1 MSCLFV
7 FYLSINENGSKLLKN
22 TYFPWKLWLCLVSPS
37 RIFHYFAQPSWKMFK
52 WSSNVWMYSEY
63 ACMFFFPFCT
73 MFRQRTWEYLF
84 LSVEE
89 LCEIYFDWFRKLGI
103 KLCKATKFLNG
114 FLYHNESS
122 VWYNTVL
129 T

>member
-1 MSCLFV
+1 
-7 FYLSINENGSKLLKN
+7 
-22 TYFPWKLWLCLVSPS
+22 
-37 RIFHYFAQPSWKMFK
+37 
-52 WSSNVWMYSEY
+52 
-63 ACMFFFPFCT
+63 

-129 T
+129 QFLRKLFEDRYFPANITCSKSTIETLGKSVKYVQS